1 MPTSEKDYEK
11 ERKQQEKKRT
21 DILNAHLREIQRNKA
36 QAHQIDSGGSSYGG
50 DMIQSKTDKGLMTS
64 SRHPETGVIH
74 HVWHDEPKI
83 RTEGKASNRS
93 RGNSTAL
100 RVSPMITPS
109 ITSTGLPSTV
119 SVVTLTSLN
128 NSPRELTSRPAIL

>member
-93 RGNSTAL
+93 RGNSQMRDNGGDIDHKTEKGE
-100 RVSPMITPS
+100 S
-109 ITSTGLPSTV
+109 ISKQLKPKGRKLS
-119 SVVTLTSLN
+119 
-128 NSPRELTSRPAIL
+128 A